1 MLWIGLPLLAPV
13 YLLLCGI
20 ALYEYSAMLRLRGIT
35 VRLRSLWVAAALT
48 LPASLPASYLG
59 MRPLGTDWREALLG
73 LFIFYLV
80 GTEVLR
86 PNSNSFNSLVFTLFG
101 YLYIPWLFSFVITL
115 RYTPDGVLGLWYL
128 TLPMLAVIGADVGGF
143 TFGTLFGR
151 HKLAPHISPKKTV
164 EGAVGGMVLAIAGVV
179 SIIVA
184 LETWQGVHIDWVK
197 GIVLGVLAAVAA
209 QLGDLFESLFKRWA
223 GVKDTGVFLPGQGG
237 VLDRIDG
244 ILIAVPVAYLFVI
257 LVVLRN

>member
-20 ALYEYSAMLRLRGIT
+20 ALYEYSTMLRLRGIT

-59 MRPLGTDWREALLG
+59 MRPLGMDWREALLG

-184 LETWQGVHIDWVK
+184 LETWQGVHIDWIK
-197 GIVLGVLAAVAA
+197 GIVLGVLAAAAA